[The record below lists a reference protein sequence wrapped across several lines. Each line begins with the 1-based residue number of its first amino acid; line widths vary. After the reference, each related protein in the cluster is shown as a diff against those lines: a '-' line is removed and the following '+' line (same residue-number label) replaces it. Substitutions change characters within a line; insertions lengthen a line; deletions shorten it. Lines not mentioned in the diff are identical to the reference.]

1 MSKLEKIEGVGKCYA
16 TKLEEMGITSNEL
29 LLQRGASLEGR
40 QEIAEKT
47 GISETLILKWVNQVD
62 LARIKGVSEEYAE
75 LLEVTGV
82 DSIPELAQRN
92 PENLLESITRA
103 NSDKKMVRKLPALSQ
118 LRDWISQAKTL
129 PKIVTH

>member
-1 MSKLEKIEGVGKCYA
+1 MSKLEKIEGVGKSYA